1 MPKKDTIII
10 ETAIRIP
17 SFWKRG
23 EEMSE
28 SADLVKAAQKGS
40 KEAFS
45 ALYGKI
51 YNDLYKFAY
60 YVLKDQQDA
69 EDAVSDAVMDAYV
82 GLGKLKNAD
91 AFRGWMFKILSAKCK
106 RKLKSYAGRSRE
118 TLLSETDLS
127 ALSFESD
134 TSERM
139 DLKKAFEALSD
150 EERMIISLNVFGG
163 YNSDE
168 IAKMLHKNRNTVRS
182 KQSRALGKMK
192 EYLKET

>member
-1 MPKKDTIII
+1 
-10 ETAIRIP
+10 
-17 SFWKRG
+17 
-23 EEMSE
+23 MSE

>member
-1 MPKKDTIII
+1 
-10 ETAIRIP
+10 
-17 SFWKRG
+17 
-23 EEMSE
+23 MSE
-28 SADLVKAAQKGS
+28 SADLVKAAQKGN

-45 ALYGKI
+45 VLYGKI

-82 GLGKLKNAD
+82 GIGKLKNAD

-106 RKLKSYAGRSRE
+106 RKLKSYAGKNRE

-168 IAKMLHKNRNTVRS
+168 IAKMLHKNRNTIRS
-182 KQSRALGKMK
+182 KQSRAFGKMK